1 MGEIEDLLAQMK
13 AEYQKKDRPD
23 NPPSVKSPD
32 FAKEKEQPLAKFPVN
47 SPSASSTDGIL
58 QALARE
64 NQEREKQEIIRCQN
78 EAAERQKAEVLKQ
91 QRKREALAK
100 KAQQWL
106 AKLDPKS
113 EEGRWFE
120 DFSYA
125 YDSPLEAAIT
135 YLEALGEVER

>member
-13 AEYQKKDRPD
+13 AEYQKRD
-23 NPPSVKSPD
+23 NHDTIPSSS
-32 FAKEKEQPLAKFPVN
+32 PVN
-47 SPSASSTDGIL
+47 EKDSYWQEFKVNSSPSSSTDAIL
-58 QALARE
+58 EALAQE
-64 NQEREKQEIIRCQN
+64 NQEREKQEVIRHQI
-78 EAAERQKAEVLKQ
+78 EVQERQKAEALKQ
-91 QRKREALAK
+91 KRKREALTK

-106 AKLDPKS
+106 DELEPKS

-120 DFSYA
+120 DFSYS

>member
-13 AEYQKKDRPD
+13 AEYQKKDNPD
-23 NPPSVKSPD
+23 NPPSVTSPSPTQ
-32 FAKEKEQPLAKFPVN
+32 EKAHPLQEFSVN

-58 QALARE
+58 KALAQE
-64 NQEREKQEIIRCQN
+64 NQEREKQEIIRRQQQ
-78 EAAERQKAEVLKQ
+78 AAARQETEVLKQ
-91 QRKREALAK
+91 KRKREALAK

-106 AKLDPKS
+106 DKLDANS

-125 YDSPLEAAIT
+125 YDSRLEAAIT
-135 YLEALGEVER
+135 YLDALGEVER